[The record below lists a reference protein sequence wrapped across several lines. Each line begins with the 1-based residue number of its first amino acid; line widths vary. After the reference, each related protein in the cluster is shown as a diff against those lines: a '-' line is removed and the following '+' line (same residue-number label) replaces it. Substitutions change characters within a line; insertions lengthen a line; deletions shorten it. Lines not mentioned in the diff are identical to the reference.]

1 MIRKIKNLLKNF
13 DYFAVK
19 INFNY
24 KEKTRFQ
31 TATDGL
37 IFLIVMLSLFI
48 YICLNLSNF
57 INRKNLSIIY
67 YDSQLN
73 GTDIINF
80 EDYNL
85 SFSFGLECQNYQK
98 FYSNLDEIYNIFY
111 FSLKFVRVKRNK
123 NVFIKTKDS
132 INFHKCNKSDF
143 YNNFN
148 EKLDYFGLK
157 SYFCPDKKSE
167 LINGFYGHENFFYY
181 EITISAKYNNFS
193 LYNEIF
199 TDGDCK
205 FSIYYTDFSINIKN
219 FSQPF
224 SYQINQKFSQL
235 TPVEFQKKDIFFI
248 LNEFE
253 SHENLLLHYNKP
265 TFCVSFSKE
274 KDFANYKGKDRFE
287 TKIEDYEKF
296 GRFFLRADT
305 KRIEIVRKYMKL
317 KEFLAEMMSLFSGI
331 LFILN
336 ILVGLLNNYY
346 CYNSIMQ
353 NIFLFKSEQD
363 FQLKR
368 MNNIS
373 HKKIC
378 LSSEENFNNDDDDD
392 VEQKHKKRVIK
403 KMKILYNQT
412 KILTTK
418 LNQNFIKE
426 TNDNDDDDDKETQN
440 VNLKRKNKNKSLKK
454 KTTLN
459 FQNNTFGFEFNKN
472 QNSNNSV
479 NSSFEDKK
487 NKSFAINNNSSNN
500 NFVVRK
506 SLSLFKINKT
516 ERPEILINNLTT
528 MKINNFNLNN
538 NNNFFYNTSF
548 KRYKKFNVLDAK
560 ITKKKNNFSANV
572 IPNLHLNLM
581 EIMITLFCPF
591 LISKKLKKKNLLL
604 KNEKKKFFENLDI
617 LTYLKNLQQIQV
629 LNYIL
634 FEKYQINLIEF
645 ISKPCISLVNEYSN
659 NNNIKK
665 KDENLEIEKFF
676 EYYKIL
682 IKKKNKNNFE
692 IKLNEIIE
700 NEIKNLL
707 E

>member
-31 TATDGL
+31 TATGGL

-85 SFSFGLECQNYQK
+85 SFAFGLECQNYQK

-148 EKLDYFGLK
+148 EKLDYFGLNF
-157 SYFCPDKKSE
+157 YYCPDKKSE

-287 TKIEDYEKF
+287 TKIQDYEKF

-317 KEFLAEMMSLFSGI
+317 NEFLAEMMSLFSGI

-368 MNNIS
+368 TNNIS

-392 VEQKHKKRVIK
+392 VEQKHKKSVIK

-454 KTTLN
+454 NTTLN

-479 NSSFEDKK
+479 NNSFEDKK

-604 KNEKKKFFENLDI
+604 KNGKKKFFENLDI

-700 NEIKNLL
+700 NEMKNLL